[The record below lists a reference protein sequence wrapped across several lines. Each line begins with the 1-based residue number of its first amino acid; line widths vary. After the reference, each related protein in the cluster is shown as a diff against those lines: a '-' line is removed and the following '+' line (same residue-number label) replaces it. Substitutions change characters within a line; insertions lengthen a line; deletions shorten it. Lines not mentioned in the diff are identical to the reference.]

1 MKLENSNI
9 SSNNFFFGN
18 NLLQKKNIKFI
29 KNKLKL
35 YKNSINKKEN
45 FFNLFKK
52 NININKNK
60 FKKFQK
66 FNQIYII
73 GMGGSILGSEA
84 IYNFLNFKIKK
95 KVKFINNLD
104 KNYLVKLKKQF
115 SKKKMAVLLRA

>member
-1 MKLENSNI
+1 MLKRLFWMKLENSNI

-18 NLLQKKNIKFI
+18 NLLQKKNINFI

-35 YKNSINKKEN
+35 YENSINQKEN

-66 FNQIYII
+66 FNQYTLLAWVDHFGIR
-73 GMGGSILGSEA
+73 G
-84 IYNFLNFKIKK
+84 
-95 KVKFINNLD
+95 NL
-104 KNYLVKLKKQF
+104 
-115 SKKKMAVLLRA
+115 